1 MALTE
6 IPVELS
12 STPGIAD
19 SSNATAITIDSS
31 ENTTFAG
38 QIHLSSTD
46 PIVKF
51 TDTAGGDTF
60 GIFGSASDFLGF
72 YNFSDSRTDMAID
85 GSGNLGIGNLP
96 LATGTGQMSIRV
108 GASGLINAHSG
119 SASSGQVMGFSQ
131 NAHYDTDDS
140 WEAISTAAATNYYQ
154 GSGTHYFR
162 VAASTSAGADITW
175 INAMTID
182 SDGHV
187 TTPLQS
193 AFSAYT
199 SAQNLNIPTDA
210 SAITVAFGAEYFDQ
224 NSDFNTS
231 TYTFTAPVTGK
242 YQLMTNLYVNDADMD
257 AQYIRI
263 RIATSNRNYD
273 QLYDPRV
280 FDTDPTRY
288 NFHSSV
294 LADMDASDTAVIQ
307 ISQYEGTAQMDVP
320 VSVVNNFSGYLVA

>member
-31 ENTTFAG
+31 ERVLIGADSGDAFNADSMLRIGRTGDRAFL
-38 QIHLSSTD
+38 QF
-46 PIVKF
+46 K
-51 TDTAGGDTF
+51 TDTDQDSGILF
-60 GIFGSASDFLGF
+60 GNTSDDVHHQIVYSASNDTI
-72 YNFSDSRTDMAID
+72 SIK
-85 GSGNLGIGNLP
+85 
-96 LATGTGQMSIRV
+96 GQSNTHIQM
-108 GASGLINAHSG
+108 
-119 SASSGQVMGFSQ
+119 
-131 NAHYDTDDS
+131 D
-140 WEAISTAAATNYYQ
+140 AA
-154 GSGTHYFR
+154 
-162 VAASTSAGADITW
+162 
-175 INAMTID
+175 
-182 SDGHV
+182 GHV
-187 TTPLQS
+187 TMPLQP

-199 SAQNLNIPTDA
+199 NSANTNIPTDA
-210 SAITVAFGAEYFDQ
+210 SSVTVNFGAEYYDQ
-224 NSDFNTS
+224 NSDYNTS

-242 YQLMTNLYVNDADMD
+242 YQLMTNLYVQDADD
-257 AQYIRI
+257 AAQYIRI

-307 ISQYEGTAQMDVP
+307 ISQYEGTAQMDVAA
-320 VSVVNNFSGYLVA
+320 SVVNNFSGYLVA